1 MERHANC
8 RGTIGICREYG
19 FQFGVLH
26 FETIITYLDGYQN
39 NKEYSN
45 HDGCLR
51 ND

>member
-8 RGTIGICREYG
+8 HRTIGICIEYD

-26 FETIITYLDGYQN
+26 FETIITYLDGYQ
-39 NKEYSN
+39 KTK
-45 HDGCLR
+45 DIAIMMAGLR